1 MAQQTKTRSERVTEY
16 EQMTR
21 SSLAE
26 AADQAQRTAEW
37 ADENGERAL
46 YELSLERL
54 AAMDEAL
61 PEGETAGDVAQEV
74 GA

>member
-1 MAQQTKTRSERVTEY
+1 MAQQTRSERVAKY
-16 EQMTR
+16 QQMNR

-26 AADQAQRTAEW
+26 AADSALRTAEY
-37 ADENGERAL
+37 ADEQGETAL
-46 YELSLERL
+46 YRLSLERL

-74 GA
+74 QGA